1 MYGPRATDVESGQY
15 ASFDSPLSL
24 GISPTSV
31 RMGFVRKVYSI
42 LSIQLLATT
51 LIASPFVLM
60 DTIRV
65 QSFIYQNQWLFYFSL
80 AVSLLTMIVFAC
92 FPGLMRQV
100 PINYLLL
107 SLFTLTEGLTVG
119 IVSSMYTT
127 GSVVM
132 ALALVCLV
140 TCSLTVYATNT
151 TKDFTKS
158 AYPYLLA
165 VTVVMMG
172 AGLVLIFFPT
182 YLGSMVYAAVG
193 AVLFLEARTS
203 SSSPWTITS
212 QLQSRST
219 STLSRFSFTSSN
231 SSGIVGSRGVATSI
245 VDTSPIVIF
254 FM

>member
-193 AVLFLEARTS
+193 AVLFSVYVVFDTQMILGGKNEFQFSVDDYVPAAIS
-203 SSSPWTITS
+203 LYIDIVSLFIYFL
-212 QLQSRST
+212 QLFGNR
-219 STLSRFSFTSSN
+219 RE
-231 SSGIVGSRGVATSI
+231 
-245 VDTSPIVIF
+245 
-254 FM
+254 